1 MKLIG
6 KRYYLKLLGF
16 WAGFLILHY
25 SYDFLPILP
34 IKFISGINES
44 FFQHIKI
51 VFFAYIIVNLV
62 EYLTRRKDIENREN
76 FILTRLFSTTILP
89 WFVFIIWFI
98 APAYYGPIGNVAFEI
113 LYANIA
119 LLLSGF
125 CALVLEQ
132 TMDGIPYQNLSKVVI
147 IALFVISMSLYIIF
161 TFKLPWADVFADP
174 MALVEVKF
182 L

>member
-1 MKLIG
+1 MIG

-174 MALVEVKF
+174 MALVEVKS

>member
-1 MKLIG
+1 MR
-6 KRYYLKLLGF
+6 KRHYLKLLGF

-34 IKFISGINES
+34 IKLISGINES

-51 VFFAYIIVNLV
+51 VFFAYLIVNLV
-62 EYLTRRKDIENREN
+62 EFLTRRKDLENRES

-89 WFVFIIWFI
+89 WFVFIIWYI
-98 APAYYGPIGNVAFEI
+98 APAYYGPIGNIAVEI

-125 CALVLEQ
+125 CGLVIEQ
-132 TMDGIPYQNLSKVVI
+132 TMDGIPYQNLSKIVI
-147 IALFVISMSLYIIF
+147 IALFVISLSLYIIF

-174 MALVEVKF
+174 TVLIEVIAL
-182 L
+182 

>member
-1 MKLIG
+1 MMK
-6 KRYYLKLLGF
+6 RHYLKLLGF

-25 SYDFLPILP
+25 AYDFLPILP
-34 IKFISGINES
+34 IKLVSGINES

-51 VFFAYIIVNLV
+51 VFFAYLIVNVV
-62 EYLTRRKDIENREN
+62 EFLTRRKDLENREG
-76 FILTRLFSTTILP
+76 FVLTRLFSTTTLP

-98 APAYYGPIGNVAFEI
+98 APAYYGPIGNVAIEI
-113 LYANIA
+113 FCANIA
-119 LLLSGF
+119 LLLSGY
-125 CALVLEQ
+125 CALVIEQ

-174 MALVEVKF
+174 TALIKVIAI
-182 L
+182 

>member
-1 MKLIG
+1 VR
-6 KRYYLKLLGF
+6 KRHYLKLLGF

-34 IKFISGINES
+34 IKLISGINES

-51 VFFAYIIVNLV
+51 VFFAYLIVNLV
-62 EYLTRRKDIENREN
+62 EFFARRKDLENREN

-89 WFVFIIWFI
+89 WIVFIIWFI
-98 APAYYGPIGNVAFEI
+98 APAYYGPIGNVAVEI

-125 CALVLEQ
+125 CALVIEQ
-132 TMDGIPYQNLSKVVI
+132 TMDGIPYRNLSKVVI
-147 IALFVISMSLYIIF
+147 IVLFVISMSLYIIF

-174 MALVEVKF
+174 TALIDVIAI
-182 L
+182 